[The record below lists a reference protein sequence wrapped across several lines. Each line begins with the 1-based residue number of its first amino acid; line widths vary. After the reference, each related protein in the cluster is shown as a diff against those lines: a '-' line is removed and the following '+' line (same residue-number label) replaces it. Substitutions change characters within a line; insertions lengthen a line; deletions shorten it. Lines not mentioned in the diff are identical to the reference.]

1 MRLLL
6 QFLIAGL
13 LLISASQASD
23 VYNKAVLQKS
33 LKSRNL
39 SRAVDGR
46 EEFSGTAKAP
56 FKILHSQSAATLPGV
71 KIGTTAYNYQTN
83 DNLHDRIVFD
93 RNTGTIH
100 AQWMY
105 GDLAEVPG
113 FTNRRMYYNFFDGS
127 KWFDDT
133 GIPIENGVYARA
145 GYGALAVDPNNIAIP
160 VSHHTIP
167 NEEACNAWYDFS
179 SGLGYFTKATVWETR
194 KHGALML
201 EPFWPDIAVD
211 DQDVWYVTAVNN
223 NQDDFVELVND
234 VSKNVLFW
242 RSTDRGKT
250 WSDWMALFP
259 DSVTYPLTDGVN
271 PSETNGQQIAVSDNG
286 NGKVGILV
294 CSGGQDFYFFESDDR
309 GVTWKAAVQLMG
321 NKKPDA
327 ADSLTYPFL
336 WDIITIDST
345 DTPGDAD
352 TLLYVWT
359 GDNDDAGFRF
369 GEPNIRPRPI
379 GPADLFYLN
388 GEPHVVWNEVITTS
402 TGSYYPNGFG
412 ITWTNPAYRFLNGD
426 SAHVEGGFSIKHW
439 SPSTGVS
446 YVYRHN
452 EPNNIWSGNFQ
463 QYLTMPQIGADKNGT
478 LYCLFTVCSE
488 SDTLKPEDNV
498 DQNADDYDKFGP
510 LSFGRIWGAKSDD
523 GGKTWYDAAQLI
535 PEEDC
540 IHQNLRYIGVAD
552 YNNNDA
558 INIIYQNTANVAGTA
573 VGADNADHTTW
584 AEAEIRYWAV
594 PTSAFPTTN
603 DQKIGPEIELATSS
617 KQGGIDFGYIGD
629 AGSAKKSFTV
639 HNIGDQELV
648 VSGILTGHESFK
660 ANPSVFTVAPG
671 ASQEV
676 EVTFQP
682 TIPDTFFTYL
692 AILNNDPS
700 EGSIGIPLEGSGIP
714 MPVSV
719 QSEGATPAT
728 YELAQNYPNPFNPTT
743 NISFSLK
750 KAGQVRIAVYNT
762 LGEEL
767 EVLVNKKMSAGTH
780 TISWTPVRFSS
791 GIYFYQLITDDFR
804 DVKKMVLMQ

>member
-6 QFLIAGL
+6 QFLFVGL
-13 LLISASQASD
+13 FLFSVSSASD
-23 VYNKAVLQKS
+23 VHEKADFQKS
-33 LKSRNL
+33 LKSHKL
-39 SRAVDGR
+39 SKRVDGR
-46 EEFSGTAKAP
+46 ENISGSTQTSVR
-56 FKILHSQSAATLPGV
+56 ILTSQSAAALPGA

-105 GDLAEVPG
+105 GDIAEVPG
-113 FTNRRMYYNFFDGS
+113 FSNRRMYYNYFNGS
-127 KWFDDT
+127 SWLDDT
-133 GIPIENGVYARA
+133 GIPIENQRA
-145 GYGALAVDPNNIAIP
+145 GYGALAVDPDNIAVP
-160 VSHHTIP
+160 ASHHTIF
-167 NEEACNAWYDFS
+167 NEEASNAWYDFS
-179 SGLGYFTKATVWETR
+179 SGLGFFTKATVWETR
-194 KHGALML
+194 KHGALFL
-201 EPFWPDIAVD
+201 EPFWPDIAID
-211 DQDVWYVTAVNN
+211 EQDVWYVTATNN
-223 NQDDFVELVND
+223 NQDDFVELVNGVND
-234 VSKNVLFW
+234 NILYW
-242 RSTDRGKT
+242 RSTNRGAT
-250 WSDWMALFP
+250 WSEWKAMFP
-259 DSVTYPLTDGVN
+259 DTIQYPL
-271 PSETNGQQIAVSDNG
+271 SEGASGPNEAGSHQIAVSDNG

-294 CSGGQDFYFFESDDR
+294 ANPGNDFYFFESQDR
-309 GVTWKAAVQLMG
+309 GVAWNDAIQLIG
-321 NKKPDA
+321 NKMLDA
-327 ADSLTYPFL
+327 ADSLTNPIL
-336 WDIITIDST
+336 WDIITV
-345 DTPGDAD
+345 DTTGVPGEAD
-352 TLLYVWT
+352 TLLYPWT
-359 GDNDDAGFRF
+359 KNSDSD
-369 GEPNIRPRPI
+369 EPEANVRPRPQ

-388 GEPHVVWNEVITTS
+388 GEPHVVWNETIHTVE
-402 TGSYYPNGFG
+402 GSYYPNGYG
-412 ITWTNPAYRFLNGD
+412 ITWTNPGYRFLNGD

-463 QYLTMPQIGADKNGT
+463 QYLTMPQIGADNNGT
-478 LYCLFTVCSE
+478 LYCVFTKCSE
-488 SDTLKPEDNV
+488 SDTLKPEDGV
-498 DQNADDYDKFGP
+498 TQNADDYTSFGP

-523 GGKTWYDAAQLI
+523 GGKTWYDAGQLI
-535 PEEDC
+535 PEADC

-552 YNNNDA
+552 YNNNA
-558 INIIYQNTANVAGTA
+558 IHILYQNTPNVAGSA

-584 AEAEIRYWAV
+584 AEAEMRYWAV
-594 PTSAFPTTN
+594 PTSAFPATN
-603 DQKIGPEIELATSS
+603 DQKIGAEIELATSS

-639 HNIGDQELV
+639 NNIGDQDLV

-660 ANPSVFTVAPG
+660 ANPSNFTVAPG

-700 EGSIGIPLEGSGIP
+700 EESIGIPLEGSGIP

-719 QSEGATPAT
+719 QSDGSVPGT

-743 NISFSLK
+743 HIAFSLK
-750 KAGQVRIAVYNT
+750 KTGQVRLAVYNT

-767 EVLVNKKMSAGTH
+767 EVLVNKKMNAGTH
-780 TISWTPVRFSS
+780 TISWTPARFSS
-791 GIYFYQLITDDFR
+791 GIYFYQLITEDFR